1 MSEEAAGETLKTIVS
16 RACHAELFAYD
27 EQSDLFSLESPH

>member
-1 MSEEAAGETLKTIVS
+1 VS
-16 RACHAELFAYD
+16 RARHAELFAYD

>member
-1 MSEEAAGETLKTIVS
+1 VS
-16 RACHAELFAYD
+16 WARHAEPSAYD